1 MTSIREKW
9 QKIPVTLK
17 ASGAYAVCSI
27 LQRCISFF
35 TMPIFAKRLLTTE
48 QYGDVT
54 LYNTWSSIITIILT
68 LNLAY
73 GSFSTA
79 MVKFEKDRD
88 GYISSVQGIFLYLTG
103 LFVLIYLPFRKLF
116 NTVFEMPTWIVL
128 IMFFDIITNSAWS
141 LWAGKKRFEFK
152 WKEVVA
158 ASLVNSILSP
168 VLALFIV
175 LNIEERGYG
184 RIIGFAAVTLVFGGY
199 LFIANTFRGKKLYK
213 KEYWEYALSFNIPL
227 IAYYLSQT
235 IFNMSDRLMIDH
247 IIDKGA
253 AAVYGV
259 ACQLA
264 TVRTFVLNAINN
276 SYVPWFYGQLK
287 EGKQKENRSVTVAI
301 SVLMSLLLCGVIWY
315 APEIILLWAGEKYTG
330 ANYVVLPVAVSI
342 LLLFYSQLFIN
353 VEFFYERKKELV
365 WASIGSAL
373 VNIVLNWWLIP
384 YFGIVAA
391 GYTTLASYVLFA
403 ICNYIAM
410 KKVLKEKNMKDDM
423 YDYKLLLAILG
434 LFCIVAAGGALLY
447 SLLWVRIV
455 ITVIVLIVMV
465 VKRNYFIDMYK
476 KIKGKK

>member
-1 MTSIREKW
+1 MVSIKEKW
-9 QKIPVTLK
+9 QKIPVTVK
-17 ASGAYAVCSI
+17 ASGAYAICSI

-35 TMPIFAKRLLTTE
+35 TMPIFTQKLLTTE

-54 LYNTWSSIITIILT
+54 LYATWSSIITIILT

-103 LFVLIYLPFRKLF
+103 LFLLIYLPFRHLF
-116 NTVFEMPTWIVL
+116 NTVFEMPTVIVL
-128 IMFFDIITNSAWS
+128 IMFLDIITNSAWS

-158 ASLVNSILSP
+158 ASLINSILSP
-168 VLALFIV
+168 VLAVIIV
-175 LNIEERGYG
+175 LNIEQRGYG

-199 LFIANTFRGKKLYK
+199 LFVANTVRGKKLFN
-213 KEYWEYALSFNIPL
+213 KEYWTYALSFNIPL

-235 IFNMSDRLMIDH
+235 IFNMSDRIMIDLL
-247 IIDKGA
+247 IDKSA

-259 ACQLA
+259 AYQLA
-264 TVRTFVLNAINN
+264 TVLTFVLNAINN
-276 SYVPWFYGQLK
+276 SYVPWFYGRLK
-287 EGKQKENRSVTVAI
+287 DGKYDENKSVTVAI
-301 SVLMSLLLCGVIWY
+301 SLLMSLLLCGVIWY
-315 APEIILLWAGEKYTG
+315 APEIISLWAGKAYLD
-330 ANYVVLPVAVSI
+330 AVYVVLPVAMSI

-353 VEFFYERKKELV
+353 VEFYFERKKELV

-373 VNIVLNWWLIP
+373 VNIVLNWFLIP
-384 YFGIVAA
+384 HFGIVAA

-403 ICNYIAM
+403 FCNYIAM
-410 KKVLKEKNMKDDM
+410 KKILKEKGMKDDM
-423 YDYKLLLAILG
+423 YDYKFLILILV
-434 LFCIVAAGGALLY
+434 LFGVVSAGGALLY
-447 SLLWVRIV
+447 GILWVRIV
-455 ITVIVLIVMV
+455 ITVIVLVVMV

-476 KIKGKK
+476 QIKGKK